1 MIVILFS
8 CLDKQFSVH
17 ELSNDNLVAGGKLG
31 NKTVDGVDHENVMF
45 SPDDSARVIHFGSF
59 GFKVLNIEK
68 DYETEG
74 YSLKEIFSLKSD
86 RDKESDSTV
95 KPLSP
100 STSRV
105 GRQVRRPAHYYD
117 NVAETVSSV
126 TFQYEDEL
134 GLFGVL
140 VSDETINDDDSQ
152 ANSMMT
158 HIKEVKIFDRNF
170 HLLRTEA
177 LDVISVRSG
186 MDLSSNVSLTLDQDL
201 LLVSV
206 KSSVRTTLHAYKLR
220 SRVEM
225 EEAPVEEPET
235 SPPVRRQRR
244 RSNRPR
250 PDPRTLRRR
259 STWNERYDLNSTTDT
274 DDEDDNVVVEERTV
288 EANSGRHRT
297 RSGY

>member
-1 MIVILFS
+1 M
-8 CLDKQFSVH
+8 
-17 ELSNDNLVAGGKLG
+17 
-31 NKTVDGVDHENVMF
+31 
-45 SPDDSARVIHFGSF
+45 
-59 GFKVLNIEK
+59 
-68 DYETEG
+68 
-74 YSLKEIFSLKSD
+74 
-86 RDKESDSTV
+86 
-95 KPLSP
+95 
-100 STSRV
+100 
-105 GRQVRRPAHYYD
+105 
-117 NVAETVSSV
+117 
-126 TFQYEDEL
+126 
-134 GLFGVL
+134 
-140 VSDETINDDDSQ
+140 
-152 ANSMMT
+152 
-158 HIKEVKIFDRNF
+158 
-170 HLLRTEA
+170 RTEA

-235 SPPVRRQRR
+235 SQPVRRQRR

-259 STWNERYDLNSTTDT
+259 STWNERYDLTSTTDT
-274 DDEDDNVVVEERTV
+274 DDEDDNVVVEERVV